1 MKPTTLGSS
10 LWILAAW
17 AAGATVQAATEHSS
31 SRQTLHFAGKGEHTL
46 EVRTITGTITVEA
59 SDGPD
64 VEMIVNKTLSAD
76 TEEELRAAD
85 SEVTLETAD
94 NDATVGAVVRQ
105 RGQGVCGQESPYWPS
120 HSWRLHYEARF
131 DFIIRVPRAA
141 HLELCT
147 INKGDV
153 SIKGTR
159 GKFEIRSVNGS
170 ITMTAAGGAGEAY
183 TVNGPINASF
193 ESVPDAASV
202 FKTINGE
209 VVVALP
215 DRLDAELRMKTF
227 NGGLYTDFEVQA
239 VPPKAVPAVEKH
251 GAMSVYRMEGF
262 TTVRVGNGGPELTL
276 DTLNGDVRVVR
287 RSK

>member
-1 MKPTTLGSS
+1 MKPTTLRSS
-10 LWILAAW
+10 LWIVAAC
-17 AAGATVQAATEHSS
+17 AAGVNVQAATEHSS
-31 SRQTLHFAGKGEHTL
+31 SRQTLHFAGKGERTL
-46 EVRTITGTITVEA
+46 EVRTITGTIIVEA

-94 NDATVGAVVRQ
+94 NEATVGAVVRQ
-105 RGQGVCGQESPYWPS
+105 RGQGVCGQESPNWS
-120 HSWRLHYEARF
+120 WHSWHPHYEARF
-131 DFIIRVPRAA
+131 DFIIRVPRAV

-153 SIKGTR
+153 SVKGTNGR
-159 GKFEIRSVNGS
+159 FEIRSVNGS
-170 ITMTAAGGAGEAY
+170 ITMTDVGGAGEAY

-193 ESVPDAASV
+193 AMAPAAASEL
-202 FKTINGE
+202 KTVNGE
-209 VVVALP
+209 VVVAMP
-215 DRLDAELRMKTF
+215 DRLDADLRMKTF

-251 GAMSVYRMEGF
+251 GAMSVYRTNGF

-287 RSK
+287 RSR